1 MRHAEHHMKR
11 RDFITAG
18 LTAVAAGAATSISV
32 PAHAAAPPAAGGKK
46 FTLKIAPK
54 LDMFKAHVGKD
65 AIENLKF
72 MADQGFTAFYHL
84 GLAGMENAPQIMKEA
99 ERLGMAA
106 GPFSGGVSG
115 LLKDDD
121 ESRQGALTSM
131 KKAVDN
137 AKRLNVECMLV
148 VPGKLIAGMTME
160 QMTANVV
167 KNLKYLVE
175 KVDFGDKKIVLEPL
189 NPRNHPGMFLTKIR
203 QSVEI
208 CKAVGSPSIK
218 IVNDLYHQQIT
229 EGDLIPNIE
238 FAWDY
243 IGSYH
248 LGDNPGRK
256 EPLTGE
262 INFRNVFKFIHH
274 KGYRGV
280 LCMEHGL
287 SVAGI
292 EGEKKLIAAY
302 RWCDAIDE
310 PIA

>member
-1 MRHAEHHMKR
+1 MPATGGGR
-11 RDFITAG
+11 FI
-18 LTAVAAGAATSISV
+18 
-32 PAHAAAPPAAGGKK
+32 
-46 FTLKIAPK
+46 LKIAPK

-65 AIENLKF
+65 PIENLKF

-84 GLAGMENAPQIMKEA
+84 GLASMANAPQIMKEA
-99 ERLGMAA
+99 GRLDLTA
-106 GPFSGGVSG
+106 GPFGGVG
-115 LLKDDD
+115 GGNWLKDDD
-121 ESRQGALTSM
+121 GARES
-131 KKAVDN
+131 AVAAIKTAVEN

-148 VPGKLIAGMTME
+148 VPGKIIEGMTLE
-160 QMTANVV
+160 QMTANLI

-175 KVDFGDKKIVLEPL
+175 KVDFGDRKIVLEPL

-203 QSVEI
+203 QSVAI
-208 CKAVGSPSIK
+208 CQAVGSPSIK

-238 FAWDY
+238 YAWDY

-262 INFRNVFKFIHH
+262 INFRNVFKFIHQ

-287 SVAGI
+287 SAPGI

-302 RWCDAIDE
+302 RWCDAINQ